1 MQTQNILQEQSE
13 MEREYNDLGNQYEQ
27 QKIAY
32 IDMNNFEGELHSQM
46 ADMRGSTTTQMA
58 NNKQLEVRIS

>member
-1 MQTQNILQEQSE
+1 

-32 IDMNNFEGELHSQM
+32 IDMNNFEGELHS
-46 ADMRGSTTTQMA
+46 
-58 NNKQLEVRIS
+58 